1 MTAAQKRILILLAL
15 ADLLVIGGLGWTVW
29 RTMQRP
35 APPPLATV
43 PTDCPQH
50 LLAALPTR
58 LSPAVSWEGTRLL
71 VQMTAYYG
79 TEQPPETAA
88 QLLWTGL
95 DGVKAAVEAGC
106 ALPPQVVVHVTAI
119 GQKGRAGY
127 EAALRGADVLAWAEG
142 RLNDGELAA
151 RARYLRFTEAVP
163 APPTASPSPAPRR

>member
-1 MTAAQKRILILLAL
+1 MTATQRRILILLAL

-29 RTMQRP
+29 RTMQRS
-35 APPPLATV
+35 ATPPLATV
-43 PTDCPQH
+43 PTACPHH
-50 LLAALPTR
+50 LLVALPTR
-58 LSPAVSWEGTRLL
+58 LSPAVSWEGSRLL

-106 ALPPQVVVHVTAI
+106 ALPPQVVIHVTAI
-119 GQKGRAGY
+119 GQKGQTGY

-142 RLNDGELAA
+142 KLDEGELAA
-151 RARYLRFTEAVP
+151 RAHYLRLTEAVP
-163 APPTASPSPAPRR
+163 VLPTASPSPTPRR